1 MAKVLFNLG
10 RWSYLHKWT
19 VIIAWALILGVV
31 GGAAGAFQKGFDDQF
46 SIPGMPSS
54 IASKMI
60 EEKFPD
66 QPNPIREQTVYVV
79 FAAPEGERLEDP
91 GNMEAADAVV
101 AGIKNNIDQL
111 TADEM
116 LVNPVRLNP
125 ELQRRVVETG
135 TSSGL
140 PQPVAEADAHS
151 LRMLSEDGRYGMSQF
166 AFDVRVPKDITPE
179 NRQALFDAMQIGRDA
194 GLRVEAMGPG
204 MMEPVAV
211 SATSEIIGISI
222 AAAVLIITFGSLV
235 AAGLPLITAL
245 VGIAIGSLL
254 VVLFTAFTDVNSI
267 TPVLAVMIGLAV
279 GIDYALFILSR
290 YRSERAR
297 GLTKADAVGM
307 ATGTAGS
314 SVVFAGLTVIV
325 ALAALVIAQVPFLS
339 LMGISAAIT
348 VGIAVIISLTLLPA
362 LMALFGKKIFAG
374 KVPGIAGN
382 PFKSGR
388 RPLIGGK
395 TMGRRWVEAV
405 HKAPGLFLVGAV
417 GILVALSV
425 PAANLQ
431 LALPSDS
438 TSPYGSTQR
447 NGIELASEGFGPGRN
462 AQMLIVA
469 DAENVKPDAAPL
481 QTVARGLMAGDPSLS
496 PEQAARTASFSYA
509 LDHFKNNVDVEHV
522 QMIGLN
528 GDGTGVMMML
538 TPKAGPLDSE
548 TGSLISAL
556 RAQQDQIK
564 EATGLVTGVTG
575 LIPIEQDI
583 TQRLSDAM
591 PVYLSVVIGLAI
603 VLLLL
608 VFRSLVVPLTAGL
621 GFLLSV
627 GAAFGVTV
635 LFWQEGLWGLVH
647 TPGPLVSFIPIFMI
661 GVTFGLAMDYQVFLV
676 SRMREHFT
684 HSKGRSRPGSKYNA
698 VEESVIEGFS
708 LGARVVTAAAIIMI
722 AVFVAFIGQ
731 PLAFVK
737 VFGFALGAAVLFD
750 AFLVR
755 MTLIPASMFLLG
767 RSTWWMP
774 KWLDKILPSVDVEGS
789 ALESK
794 ADDLVAAGKAER
806 AAQASGGAVVL
817 DDDSSSEKSDRAE
830 RRKDRKA
837 EKDAA
842 KAEKAERK
850 RAEKAARAE
859 QKRAEK
865 AARAEEAARAEA
877 PEQPE
882 QPEKFEKSA
891 PTAAGTVG
899 AGTVIGGATAAAL
912 SPTFRDPAR
921 SVDDD
926 ATAEFPIVDAELVDE
941 GDAARGSRRESGD
954 RIRPRTGSPSQP
966 ESANRMPEQWQQ
978 RAQLHEAQQRAE
990 QQEKPRTAF
999 SSPYAERRWQREQEA
1014 AARVEKER
1022 AEKERTELERAEKE
1036 RAEKE
1041 RTELERAE
1049 KEKSAQQPA
1058 PQEPAD
1064 GSISVQDL
1072 IKREG
1077 GHKRPRRRRAL
1088 WDPRDYDE
1096 LDGND

>member
-19 VIIAWALILGVV
+19 VIIAWVLILGAV

-54 IASKMI
+54 IASHMI
-60 EEKFPD
+60 EDKFPNE
-66 QPNPIREQTVYVV
+66 PNPIREQTVYVV

-91 GNMEAADAVV
+91 GNMEATDAVV
-101 AGIKNNIDQL
+101 AGIKENIDQL
-111 TADEM
+111 TADQM

-125 ELQRRVVETG
+125 ELQRTVIEAGTG
-135 TSSGL
+135 SGL
-140 PQPVAEADAHS
+140 PENVAQADAHA
-151 LRMLSEDGRYGMSQF
+151 LRMLSEDGRYGISQF

-179 NRQALFDAMQIGRDA
+179 NREALFDAMQIGRDA
-194 GLRVEAMGPG
+194 GLQVEAMGPG
-204 MMEPVAV
+204 MMDPVAV

-222 AAAVLIITFGSLV
+222 AAAVLIVTFGSLV
-235 AAGLPLITAL
+235 AAGLPLITAV

-254 VVLFTAFTDVNSI
+254 VVFMTAFTDVNSI

-297 GLTKADAVGM
+297 GLTRADAVGM

-325 ALAALVIAQVPFLS
+325 ALAALVLAQVPFLS

-374 KVPGIAGN
+374 KIPGIAGN
-382 PFKSGR
+382 PLKGGR
-388 RPLIGGK
+388 RPLFGGK
-395 TMGRRWVEAV
+395 TMGRRWVEAI

-447 NGIELASEGFGPGRN
+447 NAIQLAAEGFGPGRN
-462 AQMLIVA
+462 AQMLIIA
-469 DAENVKPDAAPL
+469 DADNVNPDAPAL
-481 QTVARGLMAGDPSLS
+481 QPVAQGLMAGDPSLS
-496 PEQAARTASFSYA
+496 PEDAARTASFSYA
-509 LDHFKNNVDVEHV
+509 LDNFKNNVDVEHV
-522 QMIGLN
+522 QMVGMN
-528 GDGTGVMMML
+528 EDGTGVRMML
-538 TPKAGPLDSE
+538 TPKAGPLDPE
-548 TGSLISAL
+548 TGSLIAAL
-556 RAQQDQIK
+556 RAQQSQIE

-591 PVYLSVVIGLAI
+591 PLYLSVVIGLAI

-684 HSKGRSRPGSKYNA
+684 HSKGESREGSKYNA
-698 VEESVIEGFS
+698 VEESVVEGFS

-774 KWLDKILPSVDVEGS
+774 KWLDRILPSVDVEGT
-789 ALESK
+789 ALEGK
-794 ADDLVAAGKAER
+794 AEELAAAGKAER
-806 AAQASGGAVVL
+806 EAQASSL
-817 DDDSSSEKSDRAE
+817 DDDPSDSGKSKGGK

-837 EKDAA
+837 EK
-842 KAEKAERK
+842 KAEKAEKQARK
-850 RAEKAARAE
+850 AEKARRAE
-859 QKRAEK
+859 DAKREK
-865 AARAEEAARAEA
+865 AAAKAAEAEREQAVAEAAAPDPADRAA
-877 PEQPE
+877 PTG
-882 QPEKFEKSA
+882 A
-891 PTAAGTVG
+891 GTAAGTLGGG
-899 AGTVIGGATAAAL
+899 AIIGGATAAAL
-912 SPTFRDPAR
+912 SPTYREPAR
-921 SVDDD
+921 STDDD
-926 ATAEFPIVDAELVDE
+926 ATAEFPIVDAELVE
-941 GDAARGSRRESGD
+941 EPQGRTIRGPEVQAT
-954 RIRPRTGSPSQP
+954 PKPESQP
-966 ESANRMPEQWQQ
+966 ETHRTPFSTPFNDPNAV
-978 RAQLHEAQQRAE
+978 AHAHEE
-990 QQEKPRTAF
+990 HRTPF
-999 SSPYAERRWQREQEA
+999 SSLYAERRLKREQEIAARAKREAEQKA
-1014 AARVEKER
+1014 AAER
-1022 AEKERTELERAEKE
+1022 N
-1036 RAEKE
+1036 
-1041 RTELERAE
+1041 
-1049 KEKSAQQPA
+1049 AQQPA
-1058 PQEPAD
+1058 AQSRPGAEVAPIDGQTLDQPAAQIGD
-1064 GSISVQDL
+1064 DDDEAISVHDL

-1077 GHKRPRRRRAL
+1077 GRSRPRRRRAL

-1096 LDGND
+1096 LDGDD

>member
-54 IASKMI
+54 IASHMI
-60 EEKFPD
+60 EAKFPN

-79 FAAPEGERLEDP
+79 FAAPEGQRLSDP
-91 GNMEAADAVV
+91 ENMKAADEVV
-101 AGIKNNIDQL
+101 ASIKQNIDQL
-111 TADEM
+111 TADQM

-125 ELQRRVVETG
+125 ELQKRIVEAGTG
-135 TSSGL
+135 SGL
-140 PQPVAEADAHS
+140 PENVARADAHA
-151 LRMLSEDGRYGMSQF
+151 LRTLSEDGRYGISQF
-166 AFDVRVPKDITPE
+166 AFDVRVPKDITPK
-179 NRQALFDAMQIGRDA
+179 NRQALFDAMKIGKDA
-194 GLRVEAMGPG
+194 GLQVEAMGPG
-204 MMEPVAV
+204 MMDPVAV
-211 SATSEIIGISI
+211 NPTSEIIGISI

-235 AAGLPLITAL
+235 AAGLPLITAV
-245 VGIAIGSLL
+245 VGIVIGSLL
-254 VVLFTAFTDVNSI
+254 VVFMTAFKDVNSI

-290 YRSERAR
+290 YRAERSR
-297 GLTKADAVGM
+297 GLTRPDAVGM

-325 ALAALVIAQVPFLS
+325 ALAALVIAKVPFLS

-362 LMALFGKKIFAG
+362 LMALFGGKIFAG
-374 KVPGIAGN
+374 KIPGIAGN
-382 PFKSGR
+382 PLKAGR
-388 RPLIGGK
+388 RPLFGGK

-447 NGIELASEGFGPGRN
+447 NAIQLASQGFGPGRN
-462 AQMLIVA
+462 AQMLIIA
-469 DAENVKPDAAPL
+469 DADNVNPNSTVLAP
-481 QTVARGLMAGDPSLS
+481 VMRGLMAGDRTMT
-496 PEQAARTASFSYA
+496 PEQAARKASFSYA
-509 LDHFKNNVDVEHV
+509 LDNFKNNVDVEHV
-522 QMIGLN
+522 QIIRLN
-528 GDGTGVMMML
+528 EEGTGVLMML

-556 RAQQDQIK
+556 RQQQNQIK
-564 EATGLVTGVTG
+564 DATGLVTGVTG

-583 TQRLSDAM
+583 TERLSDAM
-591 PVYLSVVIGLAI
+591 PLYLSVVIGLAI

-635 LFWQEGLWGLVH
+635 LFWQQGLWGLVH

-684 HSKGRSRPGSKYNA
+684 HSKGKPREGSQYTA
-698 VEESVIEGFS
+698 VEESVVEGFS

-767 RSTWWMP
+767 RTTWWMP
-774 KWLDKILPSVDVEGS
+774 KWMDRILPSVDVEGT
-789 ALESK
+789 ALEEK
-794 ADDLVAAGKAER
+794 AEELAAAGEAER
-806 AAQASGGAVVL
+806 QARAGDSSL
-817 DDDSSSEKSDRAE
+817 DDDSAPKKRGIPKLRGAKKSKAGKFDPPYKSREIPKLPKKPKKAK
-830 RRKDRKA
+830 RTAKA
-837 EKDAA
+837 EDAVQPPTPANAAGAA
-842 KAEKAERK
+842 KA
-850 RAEKAARAE
+850 AAGTATG
-859 QKRAEK
+859 
-865 AARAEEAARAEA
+865 AAAAGSTAA
-877 PEQPE
+877 
-882 QPEKFEKSA
+882 S
-891 PTAAGTVG
+891 TAAGTAAAGSTAASTAAG
-899 AGTVIGGATAAAL
+899 AAVAGATAAAL
-912 SPTFRDPAR
+912 SPTYRDPAR
-921 SVDDD
+921 AADDEK
-926 ATAEFPIVDAELVDE
+926 TRQFPIVEAELVE
-941 GDAARGSRRESGD
+941 EPKERPVKGGTAQRPEPHRTPFSTPYVERRLRREEETAARADKTAGQPKTAPKPAP
-954 RIRPRTGSPSQP
+954 RPAPQPASKSPAQP
-966 ESANRMPEQWQQ
+966 MPQ
-978 RAQLHEAQQRAE
+978 
-990 QQEKPRTAF
+990 PRTATH
-999 SSPYAERRWQREQEA
+999 PQPH
-1014 AARVEKER
+1014 R
-1022 AEKERTELERAEKE
+1022 AT
-1036 RAEKE
+1036 
-1041 RTELERAE
+1041 
-1049 KEKSAQQPA
+1049 QGA
-1058 PQEPAD
+1058 PGAD
-1064 GSISVQDL
+1064 GQADESISVQDL

-1077 GHKRPRRRRAL
+1077 GHSRPRRRRAL

-1096 LDGND
+1096 IDRDD